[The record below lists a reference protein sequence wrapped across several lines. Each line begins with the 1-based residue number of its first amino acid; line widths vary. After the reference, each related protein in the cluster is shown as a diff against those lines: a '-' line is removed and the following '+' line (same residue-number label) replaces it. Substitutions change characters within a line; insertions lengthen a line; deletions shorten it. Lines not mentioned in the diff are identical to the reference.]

1 MKRSKDFLRRA
12 LIGAFWI
19 GIWWAI
25 ALAVGLPKLLPGP
38 GETALAFA
46 RLCGTDTFW
55 RSVGFTL
62 LRVAMGYLLAVAAG
76 VLLAV
81 GCHWVKGLDA
91 LLSPLRTVIRA
102 TPVSSFILLVWLWL
116 KRAHVPVFIS
126 FLMVLPIIWTATQ
139 EALGAVDGDLKE
151 MARMYRFSRWKKL
164 RYLYAPSVRPAFMA
178 ACMTGLGFAWKS
190 GIAAEVIALTP
201 DSVGKHLSDA
211 KNYLEYPDLFAWTLT
226 VILLSMA
233 LEAGLKALARRRKE
247 AGK

>member
-1 MKRSKDFLRRA
+1 MIRLNHVSAGYPDKRVLENLSLTLPDTGAVA
-12 LIGAFWI
+12 LMA
-19 GIWWAI
+19 
-25 ALAVGLPKLLPGP
+25 P
-38 GETALAFA
+38 
-46 RLCGTDTFW
+46 
-55 RSVGFTL
+55 SGFGKTTL

-91 LLSPLRTVIRA
+91 LLAPLRTVIRA

-233 LEAGLKALARRRKE
+233 LEAGLKALAWRRKE

>member
-1 MKRSKDFLRRA
+1 MKYLKQLLRKV
-12 LIGAFWI
+12 LVGAFWI
-19 GIWWAI
+19 FVWWAI
-25 ALAVGLPKLLPGP
+25 AFFVGLPKLLPGP
-38 GETALAFA
+38 KETALAFA

-55 RSVGFTL
+55 RSVGMTL
-62 LRVAMGYLLAVAAG
+62 LRVALGYGFAVMAG
-76 VLLAV
+76 VLLAA
-81 GCHWVKGLDA
+81 GCHWIRGVET

-139 EALGAVDGDLKE
+139 EALGAVDGDLRE
-151 MARMYRFSRWKKL
+151 MARMYHFSRWKKI
-164 RYLYAPSVRPAFMA
+164 RYLYVPSVRPAFMA

-233 LEAGLKALARRRKE
+233 LEAGLKTLARKRKGAE
-247 AGK
+247 K

>member
-1 MKRSKDFLRRA
+1 MKRAKSFLRRA

-55 RSVGFTL
+55 RSVAFTL
-62 LRVAMGYLLAVAAG
+62 LRVALGYGLAVAAG
-76 VLLAV
+76 ALLAV
-81 GCHWVKGLDA
+81 GCYWLKGLDA

-116 KRAHVPVFIS
+116 KRAHVQVFIS
-126 FLMVLPIIWTATQ
+126 LLMVLPIIWTATQ
-139 EALGAVDGDLKE
+139 EALNAVDGDLLE

-164 RYLYAPSVRPAFMA
+164 CYLYFPSFRPAFMA

-233 LEAGLKALARRRKE
+233 LEAGLKALARKRKE
-247 AGK
+247 AGQ

>member
-1 MKRSKDFLRRA
+1 MNRIKEILRRV

-19 GIWWAI
+19 GVWWAI
-25 ALAVGLPKLLPGP
+25 AKVVGLPKLLPGP

-46 RLCGTDTFW
+46 RLCGTEAFW
-55 RSVGFTL
+55 RSVGMTL
-62 LRVAMGYLLAVAAG
+62 LRVALGYGCAVVGG

-81 GCHWVKGLDA
+81 ACHQVKGA
-91 LLSPLRTVIRA
+91 EMLLSPLRTVIRA

-116 KRAHVPVFIS
+116 KRGHVSVFIS

-139 EALGAVDGDLKE
+139 EALGAVDGDLRE
-151 MARMYRFSRWKKL
+151 MARMYRFSRWKKI
-164 RYLYAPSVRPAFMA
+164 RYLYAPSVRPAFLA

-233 LEAGLKALARRRKE
+233 LEACLKALARKRKGE
-247 AGK
+247 GK

>member
-1 MKRSKDFLRRA
+1 MKQIKHLTRRI
-12 LIGAFWI
+12 LIGVFWI
-19 GIWWAI
+19 GVWWLI

-38 GETALAFA
+38 KETALAFA

-55 RSVGFTL
+55 RSVSLTL
-62 LRVAMGYLLAVAAG
+62 FRVALGYALAVAAG

-81 GCHWVKGLDA
+81 ACHRVKNIEM
-91 LLSPLRTVIRA
+91 LLSPVRTVIRA

-116 KRAHVPVFIS
+116 KRTHVPVFIS

-139 EALGAVDGDLKE
+139 QALSSVDGDLLE
-151 MARMYRFSRWKKL
+151 MARMYRFSMWKKI
-164 RYLYAPSVRPAFMA
+164 RCLYVPSVLPAFMA
-178 ACMTGLGFAWKS
+178 ASMTGLGFAWKS

-211 KNYLEYPDLFAWTLT
+211 KNYLEYPDLFAWTFT

-233 LEAGLKALARRRKE
+233 LEAGLKALASKRKE

>member
-1 MKRSKDFLRRA
+1 MKRSKDILRRA

>member
-1 MKRSKDFLRRA
+1 MKLMKSFLRWA
-12 LIGAFWI
+12 LVGAFWI
-19 GIWWAI
+19 VVWWAI
-25 ALAVGLPKLLPGP
+25 AFFVGLPKLLPGP
-38 GETALAFA
+38 KETALAFA

-55 RSVGFTL
+55 RSVGMTL
-62 LRVAMGYLLAVAAG
+62 LRVALGYGFAVMAG
-76 VLLAV
+76 VLLAA
-81 GCHWVKGLDA
+81 GCHWIKGMET
-91 LLSPLRTVIRA
+91 LLAPLRTVIRA

-139 EALGAVDGDLKE
+139 EALGAVDGDLRE
-151 MARMYRFSRWKKL
+151 MARMYRFSRWKKIW
-164 RYLYAPSVRPAFMA
+164 YLYVPSVRPAFMA

-233 LEAGLKALARRRKE
+233 LEAGLKALARKRKGAE
-247 AGK
+247 K